1 MTKIEMVNKIGESV
15 ALPKSDIEKILD
27 QFVKATQD
35 TLKAGDKVSLTG
47 LGSFIP
53 KDRKARTARNPKT
66 GAAVNVPN
74 LSLAPGPV
82 SEGLGACRSSSA
94 CSTRGS
100 ISRRSRNA
108 SWEAR

>member
-1 MTKIEMVNKIGESV
+1 MTKIEMVDKIGETV

-66 GAAVNVPN
+66 GAAVNVP
-74 LSLAPGPV
+74 AKKVVKFKPGKELIEIMKEPT
-82 SEGLGACRSSSA
+82 A
-94 CSTRGS
+94 
-100 ISRRSRNA
+100 IPK
-108 SWEAR
+108 

>member
-66 GAAVNVPN
+66 GAAVNVP
-74 LSLAPGPV
+74 AKKVVKFKPGKELLEVMQEQPPQ
-82 SEGLGACRSSSA
+82 
-94 CSTRGS
+94 
-100 ISRRSRNA
+100 
-108 SWEAR
+108 